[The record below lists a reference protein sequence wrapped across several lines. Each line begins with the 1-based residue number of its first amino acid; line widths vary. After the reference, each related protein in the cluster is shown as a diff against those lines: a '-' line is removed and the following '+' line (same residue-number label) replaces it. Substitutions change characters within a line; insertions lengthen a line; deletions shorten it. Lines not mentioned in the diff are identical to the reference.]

1 MTASYVIQILKVM
14 AVTYLMG
21 NWSAGFEWVKRIRR
35 PKYKGDFPVSFVQQ
49 LNPWNPLKP
58 DLKRPLNVLCDGFS
72 KDLLWREDPSNPEKY
87 LASFQLEAEAA
98 QVTKVDDGDVISA
111 KPKKMSNVDAGKSRR
126 RRRRYDENV
135 NFMTS

>member
-1 MTASYVIQILKVM
+1 M
-14 AVTYLMG
+14 
-21 NWSAGFEWVKRIRR
+21 
-35 PKYKGDFPVSFVQQ
+35 
-49 LNPWNPLKP
+49 NPPSPLKP
-58 DLKRPLNVLCDGFS
+58 DLKRPLNVLSYDFS
-72 KDLLWREDPSNPEKY
+72 YSNLKILLWREDPSNPEKY